1 MGSLCT
7 RLCSRDSDDALPALG
22 AQNLARQQKLRSRNS
37 KNKSLVVNI
46 NSNHSDPSSDS
57 NSPVVSRFHNFTGN
71 LDSSRDSA
79 VSNESAKAESI
90 SIKDFY
96 ALKLLGAGSFGK
108 V

>member
-1 MGSLCT
+1 
-7 RLCSRDSDDALPALG
+7 
-22 AQNLARQQKLRSRNS
+22 
-37 KNKSLVVNI
+37 
-46 NSNHSDPSSDS
+46 
-57 NSPVVSRFHNFTGN
+57 VVSKYQKFTGN
-71 LDSSRDSA
+71 LDSSGDSA

>member
-7 RLCSRDSDDALPALG
+7 RLCSRDSDDNGAALG
-22 AQNLARQQKLRSRNS
+22 PLKLSRQQKRRSRNS
-37 KNKSLVVNI
+37 KNKSLAVTR
-46 NSNHSDPSSDS
+46 NSNHTDPSSES
-57 NSPVVSRFHNFTGN
+57 NSPVVSKYQKFTGN
-71 LDSSRDSA
+71 LDSSGDSA